1 MLDYKKIFSL
11 EPYALSQEK
20 KDIWYFNKI
29 KKLSL
34 HHYRNCK
41 EYKLITDKL
50 FQKIDMAKKIYDLPY
65 THVEIFKNFNLST
78 KGRNNISENKVF
90 ESSGTSNSVK
100 SKINLSRENA
110 ILQSLALKNIL
121 INFFKS
127 KKKKIFFTES
137 SDLIKNK
144 DVHSAKSAGIQGFR
158 QFAEEHEF
166 LIDENQNLK
175 IEVLKN
181 FIDQNPEEEF
191 FIFGFTSS
199 VWQNLLE
206 KLKAKNIFLKKN
218 KGILIH
224 GGGWKKLE
232 NKKISRR
239 DFNENVKKI
248 IGVSKSHNY
257 YGMVEQTG
265 SIYFECENEF
275 FHTSIYSDI
284 FFRDKNLNI
293 LKKDKIG
300 LIQTLS
306 LLPVSYPGHNILTE
320 DIGAL
325 AGIDDC
331 LCGRKGKYF
340 VIKGRAPNTESRG
353 CSDVH

>member
-127 KKKKIFFTES
+127 KKKNFFY
-137 SDLIKNK
+137 
-144 DVHSAKSAGIQGFR
+144 R
-158 QFAEEHEF
+158 
-166 LIDENQNLK
+166 
-175 IEVLKN
+175 
-181 FIDQNPEEEF
+181 
-191 FIFGFTSS
+191 
-199 VWQNLLE
+199 
-206 KLKAKNIFLKKN
+206 KL
-218 KGILIH
+218 
-224 GGGWKKLE
+224 
-232 NKKISRR
+232 R
-239 DFNENVKKI
+239 FN
-248 IGVSKSHNY
+248 
-257 YGMVEQTG
+257 
-265 SIYFECENEF
+265 
-275 FHTSIYSDI
+275 
-284 FFRDKNLNI
+284 
-293 LKKDKIG
+293 
-300 LIQTLS
+300 
-306 LLPVSYPGHNILTE
+306 
-320 DIGAL
+320 
-325 AGIDDC
+325 
-331 LCGRKGKYF
+331 
-340 VIKGRAPNTESRG
+340 
-353 CSDVH
+353 